1 MSSLPRKSSID
12 SCRLSCESCELLA
25 NDIEANLSNHPKRSP
40 ENGDDER
47 KERSFL
53 LHGFLW
59 SKYQWVLLGLWILS
73 ILLSVQITRWGMST
87 ANNYEIGFSTDLR
100 QYSSQTA
107 TLKTPAHNG
116 SEPAIEAIELETV
129 RFTGDLLIDP
139 NGTIYRNIEGKQY
152 VGEPSPDID
161 SAWRDIIRGTGVDL
175 TTSDAERAGVIGKT
189 YQRSSGHYLAG
200 MHIFHE
206 LHCLNKL
213 RKASH
218 PDYYNNYD
226 GESYDYW
233 R

>member
-1 MSSLPRKSSID
+1 
-12 SCRLSCESCELLA
+12 
-25 NDIEANLSNHPKRSP
+25 
-40 ENGDDER
+40 
-47 KERSFL
+47 
-53 LHGFLW
+53 
-59 SKYQWVLLGLWILS
+59 
-73 ILLSVQITRWGMST
+73 MST

-152 VGEPSPDID
+152 VREPSPDID

-189 YQRSSGHYLAG
+189 YQKSSGHYLAG

-218 PDYYNNYD
+218 PDYYNDYD

-233 R
+233 RQHLDHCIDSLRQTLMCNGDISLVTVDWIEARNRTVPDLDNLHTCRNFSKLQEWALRHNAEEHPNNHPTEDQRKEAWFKEIPA